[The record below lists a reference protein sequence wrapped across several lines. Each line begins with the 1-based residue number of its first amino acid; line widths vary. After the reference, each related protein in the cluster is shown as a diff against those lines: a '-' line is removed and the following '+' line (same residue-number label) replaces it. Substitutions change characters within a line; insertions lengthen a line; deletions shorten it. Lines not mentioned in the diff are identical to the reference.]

1 MIEIKGEY
9 NTAKVFTD
17 NLEPSSE
24 GLIKALVNK
33 EFCEGSKIRIMP
45 DVHAGKGCVIGTT
58 MTIKDKICP
67 NFVGNDIGCGV
78 IVIKIKLQKKSKN
91 IDFNKLDKVVRKI
104 NQPSYLSVEE
114 VDRFSTSQ
122 SFIHL
127 NCKSHISEERFIESF
142 GTIGGGNHFI
152 EIDKDSEGDYYVSV
166 HTGTGW
172 TGNKV
177 AEVYKEIAWNSCKD
191 NGDVPYELAY
201 LTGVDAGRYVND
213 MLIMEN
219 LGLANRMCI
228 ANLII
233 REMGFE
239 HNGMCINTT
248 HNWIGYDGILRKG
261 AVSANPGEKLVIP
274 INMRDGILICKGKG
288 NPDWNYSAPHGAGRL
303 YSRKDAKEKFTLSQY
318 KKSMDGIYSTCINKS
333 TIDESPMAYKP
344 MDEIIKAIEPTVEVV
359 DIIKPVY
366 SFKES

>member
-33 EFCEGSKIRIMP
+33 KFCEGSKIRIMP
-45 DVHAGKGCVIGTT
+45 DVHAGKGCVVGMT

-67 NFVGNDIGCGV
+67 NFVGSDIGCGV
-78 IVIKIKLQKKSKN
+78 TVIKIKLPKKSKN
-91 IDFNKLDKVVRKI
+91 IDFNKLDKVIRKI
-104 NQPSYLSVEE
+104 NQPSYLSSEE
-114 VDRFSTSQ
+114 VDRFAFSQ
-122 SFIHL
+122 WDMHL
-127 NCKSHISEERFIESF
+127 NCRDHISRERFVEWF

-152 EIDKDSEGDYYVSV
+152 EIDKDYEGNYYISV

-172 TGNKV
+172 VGNKV

-201 LTGVDAGRYVND
+201 LTGSDLGRYVND
-213 MLIMEN
+213 VLVMKN
-219 LGLANRMCI
+219 LGLTNRMCI
-228 ANLII
+228 ANHII
-233 REMGFE
+233 KEMGFE
-239 HNGMCINTT
+239 YNGMCIDTVHNYFWYNT
-248 HNWIGYDGILRKG
+248 LRKG
-261 AVSANPGEKLVIP
+261 AVSANPGEDLVIP

-303 YSRKDAKEKFTLSQY
+303 YSRKDAKERFTLSQY
-318 KKSMDGIYSTCINKS
+318 KKSMDGIYSTCIS
-333 TIDESPMAYKP
+333 RDTIDESPMAYKP
-344 MDEIIKAIEPTVEVV
+344 MDEIIKAIEPTAEVLY
-359 DIIKPVY
+359 IIKPVY

>member
-33 EFCEGSKIRIMP
+33 KFCEGSKIRIMP
-45 DVHAGKGCVIGTT
+45 DVHAGKGCVVGMT

-67 NFVGNDIGCGV
+67 NFVGSDIGCGV
-78 IVIKIKLQKKSKN
+78 TVIKIKLPKKSKN
-91 IDFNKLDKVVRKI
+91 IDFNKLDKVIRKI
-104 NQPSYLSVEE
+104 NQPSYLSIEE
-114 VDRFSTSQ
+114 VDRYTLSR
-122 SFIHL
+122 FITDLH
-127 NCKSHISEERFIESF
+127 CKDHISRERFIESF

-152 EIDKDSEGDYYVSV
+152 EIDKDSEGDYYISI

-172 TGNKV
+172 VGNKV

-201 LTGVDAGRYVND
+201 LSGSDVGRYIND
-213 MLIMEN
+213 VIIMKE
-219 LGLANRMCI
+219 LGSTNRICI

-233 REMGFE
+233 RKMGFE
-239 HNGMCINTT
+239 HNGMCIDTV
-248 HNWIGYDGILRKG
+248 HNYFWHDGILRKG
-261 AVSANPGEKLVIP
+261 AVCAHPGEKLVIP

-303 YSRKDAKEKFTLSQY
+303 YSRKDAKERFTLSQY
-318 KKSMDGIYSTCINKS
+318 KKSMDGIYSTCIS
-333 TIDESPMAYKP
+333 RDTIDESPMAYKP
-344 MDEIIKAIEPTVEVV
+344 IDEIIKAIEPTVEVV